1 MEQSSCTTG
10 GEHHVVRM
18 NCVGDAGVRVIGDHA
33 RNGAPRLVKHHI
45 GHVPFLGEFDAGRDA
60 LLPQRVQDL
69 MADAVRRIC
78 RPAHGHLAEIRGVT
92 TEPSLRDVAVIGAGE
107 RHAHTLQV
115 DHGLRGVLGEQ
126 LGRIL
131 IDQPVAALDGV
142 VVMPM
147 PIVLFHIAQTR
158 RDAALR

>member
-1 MEQSSCTTG
+1 MRSAAICPPCARASC
-10 GEHHVVRM
+10 R
-18 NCVGDAGVRVIGDHA
+18 
-33 RNGAPRLVKHHI
+33 
-45 GHVPFLGEFDAGRDA
+45 
-60 LLPQRVQDL
+60 
-69 MADAVRRIC
+69 
-78 RPAHGHLAEIRGVT
+78 IRGVT

>member
-1 MEQSSCTTG
+1 MEQSSCTAG

-78 RPAHGHLAEIRGVT
+78 RPAHGHLAEIR
-92 TEPSLRDVAVIGAGE
+92 IGAGE

-142 VVMPM
+142 IVMPM